1 MFIISVIFIFAAV
14 KTDNETIIIPV
25 GEIIRNRLDELN
37 ISQTEL
43 AVRVGEHI
51 QTISAILCGKRE
63 ITIPLSVR
71 LDQELG
77 FTPGTL
83 AIAQTQLL
91 VKKELEGKQ
100 MESKQEKKLLIME
113 KIKNNGGFW
122 SYSGIPEHLD
132 DDSVIEASLVH
143 LDLEDLPLLFG
154 IWSKAHIKKIW
165 KERLVSQGK
174 RMDILNYILAV
185 KLFKYLRHTRA
196 SQLAKGIIILVII
209 TWLSGVFHL
218 YIFNTI
224 LTTIMNW
231 GVLALMIIFQPEL
244 RRGLE
249 QLGTNQF
256 SKLIGIDKSIEVKT
270 KENIYR
276 IVIAATELSKSKT
289 GALIVIERDIKL
301 NDIIDTGIM
310 MDSEISP
317 QLLVNIFVPKTPLH
331 DGAVVISD
339 NKIIAASCMLPLAD
353 DKDIARELGTRHR
366 AAIGI
371 SKETDCV
378 AVVVSEETGKISIAK
393 EGTLIADVKEETL
406 KKILIKYLITIK
418 DIEQEKNA
426 KIQRFK
432 NLYKKN
438 KKSEE

>member
-1 MFIISVIFIFAAV
+1 MEGFKGFKLDVTNFY
-14 KTDNETIIIPV
+14 ETNIVSYIENLQEHP
-25 GEIIRNRLDELN
+25 LDLFM
-37 ISQTEL
+37 L
-43 AVRVGEHI
+43 
-51 QTISAILCGKRE
+51 IL
-63 ITIPLSVR
+63 
-71 LDQELG
+71 D
-77 FTPGTL
+77 
-83 AIAQTQLL
+83 
-91 VKKELEGKQ
+91 
-100 MESKQEKKLLIME
+100 LLIV
-113 KIKNNGGFW
+113 GF
-122 SYSGIPEHLD
+122 
-132 DDSVIEASLVH
+132 LV
-143 LDLEDLPLLFG
+143 
-154 IWSKAHIKKIW
+154 
-165 KERLVSQGK
+165 
-174 RMDILNYILAV
+174 V
-185 KLFKYLRHTRA
+185 KLFKSIRHTRA
-196 SQLAKGIIILVII
+196 SQLAKGIMILIIIS
-209 TWLSGVFHL
+209 WLSGLLHLFVFNA
-218 YIFNTI
+218 IMTA
-224 LTTIMNW
+224 IMNW

-276 IVIAATELSKSKT
+276 IVIAATELSKTRT

-301 NDIIDTGIM
+301 NDIIDTGIA

-317 QLLVNIFVPKTPLH
+317 QLLVNIFTPRTPLH

-339 NKIIAASCMLPLAD
+339 NKIAAASCMLPLAD

-418 DIEQEKNA
+418 DIEQEKNE
-426 KIQRFK
+426 KIKRFK
-432 NLYKKN
+432 KLYKKD
-438 KKSEE
+438 EE